1 MIPASML
8 SVPLASEII
17 VETGAKSRVIA
28 PLFAACLAIAIAI
41 PVAAARSKLHMPG
54 YIGIAILAFVAS
66 LLFGEISGM
75 RRIAGS
81 YAGVVLSVA
90 CFLSIAVC
98 VGSIVALLFYRDPP
112 ET

>member
-1 MIPASML
+1 MIPAAML
-8 SVPLASEII
+8 SVPLGSGII
-17 VETGAKSRVIA
+17 VEAGAKSRVIA
-28 PLFAACLAIAIAI
+28 PLIAACLAIAIAI
-41 PVAAARSKLHMPG
+41 PVAAVRSKLHMPG

-81 YAGVVLSVA
+81 IAGIVLSIA

-98 VGSIVALLFYRDPP
+98 VGAVLALVFYHDPP
-112 ET
+112 EA